1 MLPSDT
7 DTKNQHRLTMLAAYI
22 NRYGGP
28 SVLTVGE
35 LPEPAPGP
43 LDLLVDVAAA
53 SVNPLDFKLRDGKVK
68 LLLPFTF
75 PLTLGNDL
83 SGTVRSVGAQVRR
96 FKPGD
101 RIVARLGKSRIGAFA
116 ERALVAETD
125 AAMAPASLELI
136 ESAALPLAGLTAW
149 QALFEMGQLQAGQTI
164 LIHAGAGGVG
174 HFALQ
179 LARWKGARV
188 ITTASPKNRERCLAL
203 GADEVI
209 DYRSTRFDEV
219 VHNVDVVLDT
229 QGGDALLRSIAITRP
244 GGHVISI
251 TALPT
256 PEVAR
261 AWGAKPP
268 LTWILRFLTRRERH
282 AARTRG
288 VNYHY
293 LFMRPDGAL
302 LTELVRMVDAGVL
315 KPSIDRRYPLQ
326 QAAAALAHVEAGH
339 AVGKVLVV
347 P

>member
-28 SVLTVGE
+28 AVLNVGD
-35 LPEPAPGP
+35 LPEPVPGP
-43 LDLLVDVAAA
+43 QDLLVDVAAA
-53 SVNPLDFKLRDGKVK
+53 SVNPIDFKLRDGKVK
-68 LLLPFTF
+68 AVLKFAF
-75 PLTLGNDL
+75 PLILGNDL
-83 SGTVRSVGAQVRR
+83 SGTVRAVGTSVRR
-96 FKPGD
+96 FKVGD
-101 RIVARLGKSRIGAFA
+101 RIVARLDKGRIGAFA
-116 ERALVAETD
+116 QRALVAEPD
-125 AAMAPASLELI
+125 AAFAPTGGDLVDA
-136 ESAALPLAGLTAW
+136 AALPLAGLTAW
-149 QALFEMGQLQAGQTI
+149 QALFDMGQLQAGQTI

-188 ITTASPKNRERCLAL
+188 ITTASAKNRERCLAL

-209 DYRSTRFDEV
+209 DYRSTRFDQLV
-219 VHNVDVVLDT
+219 RDVDVVLDT
-229 QGGDALLRSIAITRP
+229 QGGETLLRSIAITRP

-251 TALPT
+251 TAPPT

-261 AWGAKPP
+261 SWGVKPP
-268 LTWILRFLTRRERH
+268 TTWILGFLTRRERA

-293 LFMRPDGAL
+293 LFMRPDGAQL
-302 LTELVRMVDAGVL
+302 GELVKLVDAGVL
-315 KPSIDRRYPLQ
+315 KPLIDKRYPLRE
-326 QAAAALAHVEAGH
+326 AAAALAHVEAGH
-339 AVGKVLVV
+339 AVGKVLVL

>member
-1 MLPSDT
+1 
-7 DTKNQHRLTMLAAYI
+7 MLAAYI

-28 SVLTVGE
+28 SVLQLGE

-43 LDLLVDVAAA
+43 ADLLVDVAAA
-53 SVNPLDFKLRDGKVK
+53 SVNPIDFKLRDGKARSM
-68 LLLPFTF
+68 LPFAF
-75 PLTLGNDL
+75 PLVLGNDL
-83 SGTVRSVGAQVRR
+83 SGTVRAVGSAVSR

-101 RIVARLGKSRIGAFA
+101 RIIARLGKARIGAFA
-116 ERALVAETD
+116 QRALVAEVD
-125 AAMAPASLELI
+125 AATAPTRVDLVDA
-136 ESAALPLAGLTAW
+136 AALPLAALTAW
-149 QALFEMGQLQAGQTI
+149 QALFEMGQLQAGQRV

-188 ITTASPKNRERCLAL
+188 ITTASAKNRERCLAL

-209 DYRSTRFDEV
+209 DYRNSRFDEALRD
-219 VHNVDVVLDT
+219 VDVVLDT
-229 QGGDALLRSIAITRP
+229 QGGDTLLRSIAITRP

-261 AWGAKPP
+261 AWGVKPP
-268 LTWILRFLTRRERH
+268 LTWILGFLTRRETA
-282 AARTRG
+282 AARKRG

-302 LTELVRMVDAGVL
+302 LTALVKLVDAGVL
-315 KPSIDRRYPLQ
+315 KPMIDRRYPLSE
-326 QAAAALAHVEAGH
+326 AAAALAHVEAGH

>member
-1 MLPSDT
+1 
-7 DTKNQHRLTMLAAYI
+7 MLAAYI
-22 NRYGGP
+22 NCYGGP
-28 SVLTVGE
+28 AVLEIGD

-68 LLLPFTF
+68 ALLPFGF

-83 SGTVRSVGAQVRR
+83 SGTVRSVGMQVRR
-96 FKPGD
+96 FKAGD
-101 RIVARLGKSRIGAFA
+101 RIIARLGKSRIGAFA
-116 ERALVAETD
+116 QRALVAQDD
-125 AAMAPASLELI
+125 AAFAPAKLDLI
-136 ESAALPLAGLTAW
+136 DAAALPLAGLTAW

-188 ITTASPKNRERCLAL
+188 ITTAGAKNRERCLAL

-209 DYRSTRFDEV
+209 DYRSTRFDEI

-229 QGGDALLRSIAITRP
+229 QGGDTLLRSIAITRP

-261 AWGAKPP
+261 SWGAKPP
-268 LTWILRFLTRRERH
+268 LTWILGFLTRHERR
-282 AARTRG
+282 AARARG

-302 LTELVRMVDAGVL
+302 LGELVQLVDAGVL
-315 KPSIDRRYPLQ
+315 KPLIDQRYPLRE
-326 QAAAALAHVEAGH
+326 AAAALAHVEAGH
-339 AVGKVLVV
+339 AVGKVLVL

>member
-1 MLPSDT
+1 
-7 DTKNQHRLTMLAAYI
+7 MLAAYI
-22 NRYGGP
+22 TRYGGP
-28 SVLTVGE
+28 SVLQVGE
-35 LPEPAPGP
+35 LPEPTPGP
-43 LDLLVDVAAA
+43 MDLLIDVAAA
-53 SVNPLDFKLRDGKVK
+53 SVNPIDFKLRDGKVK
-68 LLLPFTF
+68 AVLKFDF
-75 PLTLGNDL
+75 PLILGNDL
-83 SGTVRSVGAQVRR
+83 SGVVRSVGIGVRR

-116 ERALVAETD
+116 QVALVAEAD
-125 AAMAPASLELI
+125 AAMAPASLDLVDA
-136 ESAALPLAGLTAW
+136 AALPLAALTAW
-149 QALFEMGQLQAGQTI
+149 QALFELGQIKSGQSV

-188 ITTASPKNRERCLAL
+188 ITTASAKNRERCLAF

-209 DYRSTRFDEV
+209 DYRSTRFDEALRD
-219 VHNVDVVLDT
+219 VDVVLDT
-229 QGGDALLRSIAITRP
+229 QGGDTLLRSIAITRP

-251 TALPT
+251 TAPPT

-261 AWGAKPP
+261 AWGVKPP
-268 LTWILRFLTRRERH
+268 LTWILAFLTRRERG
-282 AARTRG
+282 AARARG

-302 LTELVRMVDAGVL
+302 LGKLVELVDASVL
-315 KPSIDRRYPLQ
+315 EPSIDRRYPLAE
-326 QAAAALAHVEAGH
+326 AAAALAHVEAGH

>member
-1 MLPSDT
+1 
-7 DTKNQHRLTMLAAYI
+7 MLAAYI
-22 NRYGGP
+22 ARYGGP
-28 SVLTVGE
+28 SVLQVGE
-35 LPEPAPGP
+35 LPEPTPGP
-43 LDLLVDVAAA
+43 MDLVVDVAAA

-68 LLLPFTF
+68 SMLKFDF
-75 PLTLGNDL
+75 PLILGNDL
-83 SGTVRSVGAQVRR
+83 SGVVRCVGSSVRR

-116 ERALVAETD
+116 QVALVAEAD
-125 AAMAPASLELI
+125 AAMAPASLELVDA
-136 ESAALPLAGLTAW
+136 AALPLAALTAW
-149 QALFEMGQLQAGQTI
+149 QALFELGQLQAGQTA

-179 LARWKGARV
+179 LARWKGAHV
-188 ITTASPKNRERCLAL
+188 ITTASTKNRERCLAL

-209 DYRSTRFDEV
+209 DYHSSRFDETLRD
-219 VHNVDVVLDT
+219 VDVVLDT
-229 QGGDALLRSIAITRP
+229 QGGDTLLRSIAITRR

-261 AWGAKPP
+261 AWGMKPP
-268 LTWILRFLTRRERH
+268 LTWILGFLTRRERA
-282 AARTRG
+282 AARARS

-302 LTELVRMVDAGVL
+302 LEKLVELVDAGVL
-315 KPSIDRRYPLQ
+315 KPSIDRRYPLAD
-326 QAAAALAHVEAGH
+326 AAAALAHVEAGH